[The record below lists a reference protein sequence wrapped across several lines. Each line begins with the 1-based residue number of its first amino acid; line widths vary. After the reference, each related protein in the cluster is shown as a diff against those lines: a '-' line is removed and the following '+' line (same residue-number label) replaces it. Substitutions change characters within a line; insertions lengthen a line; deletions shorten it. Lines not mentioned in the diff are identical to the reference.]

1 MYICVFV
8 FAFVVVYTVYLN
20 LIIRSPHRLV
30 RLVRL
35 VKLYKAVTE
44 RRKRAREEAELME
57 LVQIGAMTMED
68 IEKTKAMY
76 NDKQSRLG
84 SQLSESTTKRV
95 IVIVL
100 IMLCVLPVISIYDS
114 NIGPQYATSLL
125 EAVHYLKH
133 IYFKGYFCFYN

>member
-1 MYICVFV
+1 M
-8 FAFVVVYTVYLN
+8 
-20 LIIRSPHRLV
+20 

-35 VKLYKAVTE
+35 VKLYKAVIE
-44 RRKRAREEAELME
+44 RRKRAHEEAELME
-57 LVQIGAMTMED
+57 LVHIGVMTMDD

-95 IVIVL
+95 IIVVL
-100 IMLCVLPVISIYDS
+100 VMLCILPLISVYDS

-125 EAVHYLKH
+125 ETVL
-133 IYFKGYFCFYN
+133 FKNK